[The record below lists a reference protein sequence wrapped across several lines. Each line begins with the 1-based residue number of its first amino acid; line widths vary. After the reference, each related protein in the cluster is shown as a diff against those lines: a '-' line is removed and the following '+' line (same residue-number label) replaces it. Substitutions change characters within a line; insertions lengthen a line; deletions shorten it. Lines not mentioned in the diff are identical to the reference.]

1 MVDKLL
7 PVAVDTTG
15 DGLRVIREDY
25 GVIDLSA
32 LKASHDQLYARMQE
46 KFGYDFPD
54 LVAAHALLA
63 VDFERKYEANPN
75 EKLKVKEAVRGPI
88 ETELKFL
95 IHEVPEDIDLE
106 NIPHTVLRQ
115 GYIVVSSDGAETRI
129 RSFDDERFEL
139 TVKSAGTVQEPS
151 RP

>member
-1 MVDKLL
+1 M

-25 GVIDLSA
+25 GVVDLSA

-75 EKLKVKEAVRGPI
+75 EKLKVKEAVRSPI

-95 IHEVPEDIDLE
+95 IHEVPEDIDL
-106 NIPHTVLRQ
+106 
-115 GYIVVSSDGAETRI
+115 
-129 RSFDDERFEL
+129 
-139 TVKSAGTVQEPS
+139 
-151 RP
+151 